1 MPQTTNRA
9 FIALAAV
16 AASLALAAC
25 GTDQPDPGPTK
36 PPATSKPPTS
46 KPPTSEPPTSKPPT
60 SDPAPTNPEPSGS
73 SSNPDGIVGGA
84 GDGSEG

>member
-1 MPQTTNRA
+1 MPKTTNRA

-25 GTDQPDPGPTK
+25 GNDEPDPAPTK

-46 KPPTSEPPTSKPPT
+46 KPPTSEP
-60 SDPAPTNPEPSGS
+60 APTNPEPSGS
-73 SSNPDGIVGGA
+73 SSSPAGVVGGA